1 MTDHPIIFSAPM
13 ILALLAGRKTMTRR
27 IRWTGKKAAD
37 DQGFRESPWARVK
50 PDARLWVR
58 EGLAL
63 GATSNAWK
71 YRADDTLI
79 SMTWPDHRVA
89 QMVAWAHHQERE
101 TIPSIYMPRWASRLT
116 LVVTATKIER
126 LQDISAID
134 AIAEGLV
141 RVPLEDRL
149 DVQYRWQPYPCSSS
163 YPDPIEAF
171 AMLWTAVHDAEAWRS
186 NPEIVA
192 LSFEVHK
199 QNIDS
204 MKEAA

>member
-1 MTDHPIIFSAPM
+1 M
-13 ILALLAGRKTMTRR
+13 IQALLAGRKTMTRR
-27 IRWTGKKAAD
+27 LAWKSARVTHVAMISPGEFTTAMARDA
-37 DQGFRESPWARVK
+37 SPWQRVK
-50 PDARLWVR
+50 PGDRLWVR

-101 TIPSIYMPRWASRLT
+101 TIPSIHMPRIFSRLT

-149 DVQYRWQPYPCSSS
+149 DVEYEWQPYPCGTS
-163 YPDPIEAF
+163 YPDPVEAF
-171 AMLWTAVHDAEAWRS
+171 AMLWQAVHDAEAWRS
-186 NPEIVA
+186 NPEVVA